1 MARFS
6 TVCFYCTVSNHAR
19 SSLLPR
25 LSPGRSVYILHTTL
39 RQCQNS
45 SPKEP
50 RKFKIKIEMTGEAK
64 LLSSR
69 APLNRVVDSM
79 DIDCPQSVEKP
90 AGLFLETGERAA
102 WERAADDDRDF
113 AARSLN
119 GDTALRGRV

>member
-1 MARFS
+1 
-6 TVCFYCTVSNHAR
+6 
-19 SSLLPR
+19 
-25 LSPGRSVYILHTTL
+25 
-39 RQCQNS
+39 
-45 SPKEP
+45 
-50 RKFKIKIEMTGEAK
+50 
-64 LLSSR
+64 
-69 APLNRVVDSM
+69 M

>member
-1 MARFS
+1 
-6 TVCFYCTVSNHAR
+6 
-19 SSLLPR
+19 
-25 LSPGRSVYILHTTL
+25 
-39 RQCQNS
+39 
-45 SPKEP
+45 
-50 RKFKIKIEMTGEAK
+50 MTGEAK